1 MYSEL
6 YFFILS
12 GEVETFVLSGK
23 CFQSLVIFMFL
34 FYRKTSNFRNS
45 EIVGR
50 RKLPDPS
57 MNIIFNVL
65 SIALQYI
72 VSFKRP
78 DFGLKCLV
86 TITPKVQSLKFKANV

>member
-6 YFFILS
+6 HFLILS
-12 GEVETFVLSGK
+12 GEVEILSGK
-23 CFQSLVIFMFL
+23 YFQSLVIFMFL
-34 FYRKTSNFRNS
+34 CYRKTSNFRNA

-50 RKLPDPS
+50 RKLPDLS
-57 MNIIFNVL
+57 MNSIFNVL

-86 TITPKVQSLKFKANV
+86 TITSKVQSLKFKANV